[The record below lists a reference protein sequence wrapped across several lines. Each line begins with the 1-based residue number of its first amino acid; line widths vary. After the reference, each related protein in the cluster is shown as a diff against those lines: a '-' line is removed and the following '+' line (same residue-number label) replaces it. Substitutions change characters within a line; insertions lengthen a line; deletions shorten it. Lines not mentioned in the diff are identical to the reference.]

1 MGELRKDYIL
11 ERYVIIATE
20 RGKRPD
26 QFKQEKE
33 LVKEGLDY
41 FAPGNEKETP
51 PEICRYPEKGKKWQI
66 RVFPNKFPA
75 VKAEG
80 KSQIETH
87 NGFFT
92 FADAYG
98 NHEVIVET
106 PDIKKSLADLSK
118 VRIKNVLKVFQKRI
132 LANLEDPNIK
142 YVSVFKNHGDDAG
155 TSIQHTH
162 CQLIAYN
169 IIPELIRKKE
179 DAVSRYG
186 YDPYDAIINAEKD
199 SLRRCYENDTII
211 AFCPYAS
218 RFPFEVMILPKR
230 HVLNITEFNENE
242 LKDLAEIL
250 KKVLLKLK
258 KLNADYNFYLQYG
271 IEKMRFHIEVTPRL
285 SKWAGFEHSTGTII
299 NTMTPE
305 NAAEFY
311 RKTN

>member
-11 ERYVIIATE
+11 DRYVIIATE
-20 RGKRPD
+20 RGKRPH

-33 LVKEGLDY
+33 VVDEKEIDY
-41 FAPGNEKETP
+41 FAPGNEDKTP
-51 PEICRYPEKGKKWQI
+51 PEVYRYPEKGKKWQI

-80 KSQIETH
+80 NSNIETH
-87 NGFFT
+87 NDFFT
-92 FADAYG
+92 FASAYG

-142 YVSVFKNHGDDAG
+142 YVSVFKNHGKDAG
-155 TSIQHTH
+155 TSIHHTH

-169 IIPELIRKKE
+169 TIPELIRKKE
-179 DAVSRYG
+179 HAVSRYD
-186 YDPYDAIINAEKD
+186 YDPYDAIINAEND
-199 SLRRCYENDTII
+199 SHRKCFENKTII

-230 HVLNITEFNENE
+230 HVLNLTDFSEDE

-271 IEKMRFHIEVTPRL
+271 IENR
-285 SKWAGFEHSTGTII
+285 S
-299 NTMTPE
+299 
-305 NAAEFY
+305 
-311 RKTN
+311 